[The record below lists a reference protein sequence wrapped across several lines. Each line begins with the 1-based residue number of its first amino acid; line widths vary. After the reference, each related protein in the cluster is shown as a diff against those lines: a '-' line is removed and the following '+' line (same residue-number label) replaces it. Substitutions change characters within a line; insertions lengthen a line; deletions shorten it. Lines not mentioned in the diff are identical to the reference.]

1 MSQVKLPLLKLR
13 KDLQFSLQS
22 YGNERCYLLEDPVNA
37 SYFRIGLDEYQ
48 LLQALDGENDWERLI
63 KNQLGDL
70 DPQQLPLLVH
80 WLIQNQLAYVKINET
95 WQLSDVKKDKFQV
108 LAQSL
113 NWLFI
118 KIPVGS
124 PDRLL
129 TYLLPFLRPL
139 LGWGFFTLWL
149 LVVITGLWQMISH
162 FDRFTQS
169 ADQLLSIHN
178 ATYLIAAWLIIKTLH
193 ELFHGLVCKNYG
205 GYIHQAGVMLI
216 LFAPIGG
223 YVNATSSWKLTS
235 RWQRIHVSFAGM
247 YIELFLAAIAAWI
260 WVYTEAGQ
268 LNFLAYNVI
277 VIASIATL
285 LFNAN
290 PLMRFDGYYILTDMV
305 NIPNLYTLG
314 QKYVIYLN
322 QRYLQGRKIPDPLQY
337 QTRAWFIRF
346 YGISA
351 LIWRWL
357 VTVTLIV
364 LAHLLWHG
372 AGFILAVLAA
382 FVMVILPLLRFA
394 LQLPQLPQRAAILT
408 RLLLMVG
415 LGGGLVI
422 FLLMHLHWSP
432 RLIVPAVVDYAQE
445 TLIRVDTPGTLR
457 EILVQTGQSVKKG
470 ELLLVLDNFDLTTDY
485 EDLHKQI
492 KIVQL
497 KQQQLL
503 QQQHLAEHQAEAEK
517 LLELQRKMRE
527 LDQQIKALMLYAPHD
542 GKALI
547 GRLEEN
553 LQRYLTRGTE
563 LLSIAEADRFQIMLS
578 IAQQD
583 IDAFRGQEGVFI
595 RFMRDS
601 DPHQYWQA
609 RLTQIKPTASSYIHY
624 PALTALGGGNL
635 AVKRRAE
642 STENQET
649 NQQEL
654 YEHLQPRFMAIAT
667 FESAPNLPHFT
678 AGETGKIAW
687 MSPSQTVWQS
697 LQWGITRYLQ
707 GIIEQAELLQGG

>member
-22 YGNERCYLLEDPVNA
+22 YGNQACYLLEDPVNA
-37 SYFRIGLDEYQ
+37 TYFRIGLDEYQ
-48 LLQALDGENDWERLI
+48 LLQALDGEKDGELLI
-63 KNQLGDL
+63 AQHLGNL

-80 WLIQNQLAYVKINET
+80 WLIQNQLVYIKINDT
-95 WQLSDVKKDKFQV
+95 WQLSDAKKDKFQV
-108 LAQSL
+108 LAQAL

-118 KIPVGS
+118 KIPLGS

-129 TYLLPFLRPL
+129 AYLLPYLRPL
-139 LGWGFFTLWL
+139 LGWKFFVIWL
-149 LVVITGLWQMISH
+149 LVVITGLWQMASH
-162 FDRFTQS
+162 FDRFTQA

-178 ATYLIAAWLIIKTLH
+178 AAYLIAAWLIIKTLH

-205 GYIHQAGVMLI
+205 GYIHQAGIMLI

-247 YIELFLAAIAAWI
+247 YIELFLAAMAAWI
-260 WVYTEAGQ
+260 WVYTETGQ

-322 QRYLQGRKIPDPLQY
+322 QRYVQGRNIPDPLQH

-357 VTVTLIV
+357 VTITLVV

-382 FVMVILPLLRFA
+382 VAMVILPLLRFA
-394 LQLPQLPQRAAILT
+394 LQWPQLPQRTAILT
-408 RLLLMVG
+408 RLFFIFG
-415 LGGGLVI
+415 IAGAVI
-422 FLLMHLHWSP
+422 FLFLHTHWSP

-445 TLIRVDTPGTLR
+445 TVIRVDTSGTLR
-457 EILVQTGQSVKKG
+457 EILVQTGQTVKQG
-470 ELLLVLDNFDLTTDY
+470 DLLLILENPDLKTNYD
-485 EDLHKQI
+485 DLHQQI
-492 KIVQL
+492 KIIEL

-503 QQQHLAEHQAEAEK
+503 QQQHLAEYQAEAEK
-517 LLELQRKMRE
+517 LVELQRKMRE
-527 LDQQIKALMLYAPHD
+527 LEQQIKALMLHAPHD
-542 GKALI
+542 GQVLM
-547 GRLEEN
+547 GRLEDN

-563 LLSIAEADRFQIMLS
+563 LFSIAEANRFHIMLS

-583 IDAFRGQEGVFI
+583 IDAFRGQEGALI
-595 RFMRDS
+595 HFMRDS
-601 DPHQYWQA
+601 DPHQQWQA
-609 RLTQIKPTASSYIHY
+609 HLVQIKPTASSTIDY
-624 PALTALGGGNL
+624 PALTALGGGQL

-642 STENQET
+642 PTENQG
-649 NQQEL
+649 NNPQEL
-654 YEHLQPRFMAIAT
+654 YEHLQPRFVAIAEFKT
-667 FESAPNLPHFT
+667 TPHLPVFT
-678 AGETGKIAW
+678 AGETGQIAW
-687 MSPSQTVWQS
+687 MSPSQTLWQS
-697 LQWGITRYLQ
+697 LQSSVARYLQ
-707 GIIEQAELLQGG
+707 GIIDQSQW